1 MSKLSL
7 GIRQWLAEIG
17 VNKKETMVSSPFY
30 MGPAGV
36 EPATNAFRF
45 VLVSQLPGLSLH
57 HDLCFRWWSSS
68 LYTFNAKFRVAWL
81 GITSRGFPEFDHILS
96 ADFSTVAPY

>member
-1 MSKLSL
+1 MTFDFLF
-7 GIRQWLAEIG
+7 
-17 VNKKETMVSSPFY
+17 V

-57 HDLCFRWWSSS
+57 HGGRPRFRWWPSS
-68 LYTFNAKFRVAWL
+68 LYTFLIVAQAWL
-81 GITSRGFPEFDHILS
+81 GITSQGFPDFDHIRH
-96 ADFSTVAPY
+96 ADFSSCARLLMRALL